1 MNTDGV
7 DKQRI
12 FVDGKEYLV
21 DPEFANDYVE
31 AFPDLLADI
40 SQQIERKNNQISE
53 TIRELLDD
61 PSFESVANE
70 MLAIL
75 NRAHRDLT
83 KLLAQKQKDLDDTM
97 EATVPWNK

>member
-12 FVDGKEYLV
+12 FVDGNDYLV
-21 DPEFANDYVE
+21 DPEFAKDYID

-40 SQQIERKNNQISE
+40 SHQIERKNKQISE
-53 TIRELLDD
+53 TIRELIDN
-61 PSFESVANE
+61 PSFESVADE

-75 NRAHRDLT
+75 NKAYRDLT

>member
-12 FVDGKEYLV
+12 FVDGKDYLV
-21 DPEFANDYVE
+21 DPEFANDYID
-31 AFPDLLADI
+31 AFPDLLEDI
-40 SQQIERKNNQISE
+40 SQQIERKNKQISE
-53 TIRELLDD
+53 TIRELIDN
-61 PSFESVANE
+61 PSFESVADE

-75 NRAHRDLT
+75 NKAYRDLT
-83 KLLAQKQKDLDDTM
+83 KLLTQKQKDLDDTM

>member
-12 FVDGKEYLV
+12 FVDGKDYLV
-21 DPEFANDYVE
+21 DPEFAYDYIN

-40 SQQIERKNNQISE
+40 SQQIERKNKQISE
-53 TIRELLDD
+53 TIRELIDN
-61 PSFESVANE
+61 PSFESVADE

-75 NRAHRDLT
+75 NKAYRDLT
-83 KLLAQKQKDLDDTM
+83 KLLSQKQKDLDDTM